1 VDTLKHGHEFL
12 DLLPSIMVKGGYWH
26 EGLGQY
32 SLREEPTQG
41 DIIDE
46 LIVESYIVKPVL
58 CLVQGQPIE
67 EVGVFRL
74 NS

>member
-1 VDTLKHGHEFL
+1 MDALKHGQEFL
-12 DLLPSIMVKGGYWH
+12 YFLPSVMIKSGNWH
-26 EGLGQY
+26 EGLGQD
-32 SLREEPTQG
+32 SLRQEATQG
-41 DIIDE
+41 NIIDE

-67 EVGVFRL
+67 EVGVLRL